1 MPETSYF
8 LPLEGNDML
17 KIAEWGVQ
25 DIGGDENGFGMA
37 GSPTKVKRVENIV
50 FQAKEAK
57 KLTSSDADID
67 SLIVELLSNHTIG

>member
-1 MPETSYF
+1 MLGKLNEKKAE
-8 LPLEGNDML
+8 LEARKAAL
-17 KIAEWGVQ
+17 LSE
-25 DIGGDENGFGMA
+25 
-37 GSPTKVKRVENIV
+37 VKKVENIV